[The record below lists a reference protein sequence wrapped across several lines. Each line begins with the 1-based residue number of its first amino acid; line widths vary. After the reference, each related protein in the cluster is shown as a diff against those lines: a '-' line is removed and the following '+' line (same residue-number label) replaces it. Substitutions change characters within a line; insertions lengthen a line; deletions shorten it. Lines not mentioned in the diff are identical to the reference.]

1 MTDQIPADDLRRFIA
16 RCRTAVNGRGSILLD
31 ELEALLPAPPRPTMA
46 DMTMEERY
54 ACRWMQCDVRNAKI
68 THGVIANNHGGNT
81 HVLDAE
87 GEVWYLPPTDITP
100 RPDLPRLEWPGEK
113 KAAPAPALPD
123 GWRLADHEDHGRV
136 VVTNPAPDCYGTVYF
151 AFPRVDCLNGFDWK
165 FCDPE
170 ELTYLPQ

>member
-123 GWRLADHEDHGRV
+123 GWRLADHQKYGRV
-136 VVTNPAPDCYGTVYF
+136 IVTNPNQESDGYSYCIFSSDMDSA
-151 AFPRVDCLNGFDWK
+151 GFDWYP
-165 FCDPE
+165 CAPDA
-170 ELTYLPQ
+170 LTYLPQ